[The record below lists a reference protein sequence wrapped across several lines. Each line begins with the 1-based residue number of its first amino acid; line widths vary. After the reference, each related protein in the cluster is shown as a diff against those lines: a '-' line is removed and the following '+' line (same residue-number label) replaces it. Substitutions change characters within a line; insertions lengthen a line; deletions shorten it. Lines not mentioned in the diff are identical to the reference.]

1 MRWYENRFMASYN
14 SSTLLNGKVKLEV
27 PVFFL
32 LGNNSPLYLG
42 RKFKLK
48 GQPLTR
54 EDGGHC
60 GCCTY
65 LSFMDPVLHSI
76 VAEHGAKLDIPG
88 HCPCCKYLK
97 AKGVHDDISEA
108 RKFRRGTPD
117 QDVTGTSPASRMT
130 ARRLSGH
137 H

>member
-1 MRWYENRFMASYN
+1 MVRPYTQDVTFRLE
-14 SSTLLNGKVKLEV
+14 VKLS
-27 PVFFL
+27 L
-32 LGNNSPLYLG
+32 A
-42 RKFKLK
+42 
-48 GQPLTR
+48 R

-76 VAEHGAKLDIPG
+76 VVEHGAKLDIPG

-97 AKGVHDDISEA
+97 SKGVHDDISEA

-117 QDVTGTSPASRMT
+117 QDVIGTSPASRMT
-130 ARRLSGH
+130 ARRLSGPH
-137 H
+137 